1 MIVVINDK
9 LFSVKRK
16 VERKGREQIASF
28 SEEEE
33 MWYLRNIMVFV

>member
-28 SEEEE
+28 SEEE